1 MTASY
6 WKQVREAEGKAT
18 GERWIASKRDDG
30 TAHVYCPQVGLMRQ
44 IVPIAETTIDNA
56 DFIAI
61 AREAV
66 PKALARIEELEA
78 ALAPLAAI
86 ADAFDV
92 KRGTGAYRDDDMVQ
106 GWHVTG
112 LGGELVE
119 RGLTV
124 GMLRAARVALGKP

>member
-1 MTASY
+1 MTPASY
-6 WKQVREAEGKAT
+6 WKQVREAEAKAT
-18 GERWIASKRDDG
+18 PGPWGVDRDGDEGFALYDSDGEYILSDRDDYNDENNAEFCALSR
-30 TAHVYCPQVGLMRQ
+30 TALPL
-44 IVPIAETTIDNA
+44 
-56 DFIAI
+56 
-61 AREAV
+61 
-66 PKALARIEELEA
+66 ALTRIEELEA
-78 ALAPLAAI
+78 ALTPLAAI